1 MFAAIGSFFGAVKE
15 ARYGFGDIWSYLVT
29 FYYTVTENPT
39 VSAIWNAFMG
49 AIAPAFAIVMI
60 LVILFSVSV
69 SLFGQRMIGALK
81 FMFFFVIGFVI
92 GVQLL
97 APVIPEGVRIPPWIV
112 GLVVAL
118 ITSVLYRFLYIGLYS
133 VVVGYS
139 VYILCYNGF
148 FLIATPEY
156 TTFRAILCLVVSLV
170 VLGLSFLL
178 KKYIEMIFTS
188 ILGGWYAT
196 MIFIW
201 YIYNFTRWPFLVGR
215 EWVGIFIM
223 TALIASIGLFVQFKT
238 RRRY

>member
-1 MFAAIGSFFGAVKE
+1 MFSAIANFFSAVKE
-15 ARYGFGDIWSYLVT
+15 ARYGFGQIWDYLVT

-49 AIAPAFAIVMI
+49 AIAPAITIVMI
-60 LVILFSVSV
+60 LVILGSVSI
-69 SLFGQRMIGALK
+69 SLFGQRIIGALK
-81 FMFFFVIGFVI
+81 FTFFFIIGFII

-148 FLIATPEY
+148 YLIASPAY
-156 TTFRAILCLVVSLV
+156 SPLRAILCLVVSLV
-170 VLGLSFLL
+170 VLGLSFLV
-178 KKYIEMIFTS
+178 KKYIEMIFTAV
-188 ILGGWYAT
+188 LGGWFAT
-196 MIFIW
+196 MVFIW
-201 YIYNFTRWPFLVGR
+201 YIYNFTAWPFLVGR

-223 TALIASIGLFVQFKT
+223 TALIASLGLLVQFKT